1 MSESRLRVL
10 TRLVRVAAVL
20 LAAVLL
26 FSPLPG
32 AVAGGWRG
40 TLLDFGHVPLFA
52 ALVFVWSVPDRSP
65 WRYALLAAALAGLVE
80 VVQYFVGR
88 SADWGDLFR
97 GVLGAFA
104 AAAGLTAWR
113 SRRRPV
119 RAVAFVLLAVGLLTW
134 PVIDSGPRL
143 FDAYEG
149 YRDFPVL
156 AKFETQRELL
166 RWGSRQAELTRT
178 PDPANPGRWVGRL
191 DFHPGPGK
199 YPGARM
205 EPVTREFRG
214 YRWLCCAF
222 EVEGGPLPVM
232 ISVRGGPLVD
242 GHTVHFQAGRVYG
255 PGPQL
260 VRLDLPAQAATADP
274 VPLDLADVRQ
284 VLFFVLQPKEV
295 RTILIRRVW
304 LEK

>member
-10 TRLVRVAAVL
+10 TLLVRVAAVAV
-20 LAAVLL
+20 AAVLL

-32 AVAGGWRG
+32 PLAGGWRG

-52 ALVFVWSVPDRSP
+52 ALVLVWSVPGRSP
-65 WRYALLAAALAGLVE
+65 WRYAIPAAAFAGLVE

-88 SADWGDLFR
+88 TADWGDLLR

-119 RAVAFVLLAVGLLTW
+119 RAVAFAAITVGLLVW
-134 PVIDSGPRL
+134 PAIDSGPRL

-156 AKFETQRELL
+156 AKFETPRELL

-178 PDPANPGRWVGRL
+178 PDPANPGEWVGRF
-191 DFHPGPGK
+191 DSHPGPEP
-199 YPGARM
+199 YPTAM
-205 EPVTREFRG
+205 VEPVSGDFRG
-214 YRWLCCAF
+214 YRWLCCSV
-222 EVEGGPLPVM
+222 EVEGGPLAVV
-232 ISVRGGPLVD
+232 ISVRGGPLTD

-255 PGPQL
+255 PGPQR
-260 VRLDLPAQAATADP
+260 VRLDLPALAAKADP
-274 VPLDLADVRQ
+274 VPLDLSDVRAVQ
-284 VLFFVLQPKEV
+284 FYVIRPKEV
-295 RTILIRRVW
+295 RTILIRRIW
-304 LEK
+304 LER

>member
-10 TRLVRVAAVL
+10 TRLVRLAAL
-20 LAAVLL
+20 TIAAVLL

-32 AVAGGWRG
+32 TVAGGWRG

-52 ALVFVWSVPDRSP
+52 ALVLVWSVPGRSA
-65 WRYALLAAALAGLVE
+65 WRYALLAAAFAGVVE

-119 RAVAFVLLAVGLLTW
+119 RAVVYALLTVGLLAW

-166 RWGSRQAELTRT
+166 RWVPQQAELTRT
-178 PDPANPGRWVGRL
+178 PDPTNPGGWVGRL
-191 DFHPGPGK
+191 DFHSGPEK

-205 EPVTREFRG
+205 EPVTGDFRG
-214 YRWLCCAF
+214 YRWLCCSF
-222 EVEGGPLPVM
+222 EVEGGPLNVV
-232 ISVRGGPLVD
+232 ISVRGGPLTD

-260 VRLDLPAQAATADP
+260 VRLDLPALAAKADP
-274 VPLDLADVRQ
+274 VPLDLSDVRVVQ
-284 VLFFVLQPKEV
+284 FFVNRPKEV
-295 RTILIRRVW
+295 RTILLRRIW